1 LKGHLRIPDPKWSA
15 HNMLTLSIADI

>member
-1 LKGHLRIPDPKWSA
+1 MKGHLRIPDPKWSA